1 MAARS
6 TRSRIITLIT
16 DFGIADHFA
25 GVMKGVILNIAPRA
39 SLIDITH
46 DIPPF
51 EITEGAFTLAESY
64 RYFPK
69 GTVHIGIVDP
79 GVGTARRPILVEA
92 AGQFFIGPDNGLFT
106 MIYDRE
112 PHQVRAITNQS
123 FFLPDVSRTFHGRD
137 IFAPCAAHLAAG
149 VVPSKFG
156 KRIHDYTQLGLLK
169 PRQMARRIWSGIV
182 LKADRFGNLITNL
195 HIDTLPDI
203 QTRPFEL
210 LVGIR
215 SIPGLAATFGDC
227 ARGEIANIVGSS
239 GYLEVAVNQGSA
251 ARVLGCGPGTPVEI
265 TFY

>member
-1 MAARS
+1 MAARA
-6 TRSRIITLIT
+6 TRSQIITLTT
-16 DFGIADHFA
+16 DFGVTDHFT

-39 SLIDITH
+39 TIVDITH
-46 DIPPF
+46 EVTPF

-64 RYFPK
+64 RYFPQ
-69 GTVHIGIVDP
+69 GTVHIAVVDP
-79 GVGTARRPILVEA
+79 GVGTARRPLLVEA
-92 AGQFFIGPDNGLFT
+92 GGHFFIGPDNGLFT

-123 FFLPDVSRTFHGRD
+123 FFRPDVSRTFHGRD
-137 IFAPCAAHLAAG
+137 IFAPCAAHLTKGATPA
-149 VVPSKFG
+149 KFG
-156 KRIHDYTQLGLLK
+156 KRIHDYAQLGLIK
-169 PRQMARRIWSGIV
+169 PRQIARRIWSGIV

-203 QTRPFEL
+203 RSRPFEL
-210 LVGIR
+210 LVGIQ

-227 ARGEIANIVGSS
+227 APGEVANIIGSS

-251 ARVLGCGPGTPVEI
+251 ARTLGCGPGAPVEI